1 MRGLLPAVLV
11 FGALLVG
18 SAAGPARADV
28 TPGFFINDVTVPE
41 VDGIQNVPVFLTSP
55 APSTG
60 AAIFYTTFDGTATG
74 LPGGIFPIDYV
85 QSTGVVFIPPGQA
98 VGYIPVQIVTDGID
112 EYDETFFIQA
122 TPEFGAFPIDPFA
135 QVTIVDL
142 DQPPTVGFSEN
153 PSITEGDSGTQSVVL
168 HAVLS
173 RKSEKDV
180 EVDVQTVDGTATG
193 GTASPADYGTTTRHL
208 IFDHGATSRDVSVNV
223 FGDTNIEPTETFQVK
238 LLNPQN
244 VLLDPVHRNATVTIV
259 NDDDV
264 TPPVIA
270 AKAAVSVQALFAP
283 VTVLYLSPT
292 AVDAVDGPVAVNC
305 FPKSGSAFSFGTSL
319 VSCQAQDSSGN
330 VAHSSFFV
338 VVQFPLTL
346 GAVTN
351 PGNLD
356 TKLAAV
362 SPGQRVRV
370 TAGGFAEGSEVTLT
384 FIDGAGAEL
393 DDGTAIAGPDGR
405 IDARPKIPDDAA
417 IGAGQMT
424 AHGLAPDGSEL
435 VRAWAL
441 TVRD

>member
-1 MRGLLPAVLV
+1 
-11 FGALLVG
+11 
-18 SAAGPARADV
+18 
-28 TPGFFINDVTVPE
+28 
-41 VDGIQNVPVFLTSP
+41 
-55 APSTG
+55 
-60 AAIFYTTFDGTATG
+60 
-74 LPGGIFPIDYV
+74 
-85 QSTGVVFIPPGQA
+85 
-98 VGYIPVQIVTDGID
+98 
-112 EYDETFFIQA
+112 
-122 TPEFGAFPIDPFA
+122 
-135 QVTIVDL
+135 
-142 DQPPTVGFSEN
+142 
-153 PSITEGDSGTQSVVL
+153 
-168 HAVLS
+168 
-173 RKSEKDV
+173 
-180 EVDVQTVDGTATG
+180 
-193 GTASPADYGTTTRHL
+193 
-208 IFDHGATSRDVSVNV
+208 
-223 FGDTNIEPTETFQVK
+223 VK